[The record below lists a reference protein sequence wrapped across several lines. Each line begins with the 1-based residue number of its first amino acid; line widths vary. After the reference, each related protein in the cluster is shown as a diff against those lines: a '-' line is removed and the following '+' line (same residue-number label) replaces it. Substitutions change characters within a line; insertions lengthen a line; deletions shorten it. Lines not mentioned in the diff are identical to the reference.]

1 MDGERKSGVKKTQIK
16 TKEKPKK
23 KKSKRRD
30 DDSDDADTSD
40 AEDEISRG
48 DKVEAKCTGW
58 TKYYSGEVTKVNRDG
73 TYDIRFVDGERKSGV
88 KKTQIKTKEIPKES
102 DMSAFR
108 KKSNV
113 GVKSRGN
120 SRRKKYY
127 KGQTVMV
134 SNSDGRF
141 TKEASIKKVNVD
153 GTYDV
158 LYRSSGERELQLPSH
173 RIKEKGGGSLKS
185 SGRSGLSSLEPLGE
199 LEEVEEDEVE
209 DAW

>member
-1 MDGERKSGVKKTQIK
+1 MGGTYDIRFVDGERKSGVKKKQIK

-199 LEEVEEDEVE
+199 
-209 DAW
+209 